1 MTSANAWWCFAK
13 CKNLCSPWGNVL
25 LRTLRNH
32 IANPLYTL
40 SFPDHFWCFAWK
52 VMQNISTSIQNP
64 TTSWS
69 CFATC
74 KNLRF
79 PLGKHGSW
87 TSRNRVAKH
96 LRGKWY
102 KTYQGPLGIQLFSLS
117 YFATCEG
124 LCFPQGKHDCN
135 MAESCWRTHI
145 SLVVAW
151 SCFNAWRERWRGTY
165 REPLGIQHFLGC
177 VSRRAKTI
185 VSLRGNMLFER
196 GEVP

>member
-1 MTSANAWWCFAK
+1 M
-13 CKNLCSPWGNVL
+13 
-25 LRTLRNH
+25 
-32 IANPLYTL
+32 
-40 SFPDHFWCFAWK
+40 
-52 VMQNISTSIQNP
+52 
-64 TTSWS
+64 
-69 CFATC
+69 
-74 KNLRF
+74 F
-79 PLGKHGSW
+79 PLGKCAFANTAKSHRKPLVHLVVSW
-87 TSRNRVAKH
+87 SFLMLCVKSDAKH
-96 LRGKWY
+96 INVHSESNHFLIVFRDMQKPKVPFGKTWFLNIAESCCQ
-102 KTYQGPLGIQLFSLS
+102 TLARQMIQNIPRSIKNSTISLS

-151 SCFNAWRERWRGTY
+151 SCFNAWRERWCGTY